1 MIVAITVLLLCQLA
15 GEGLARAFALPIPGP
30 VLGLVFLFV
39 LLVLRG
45 RLRPHS
51 LPVAETPLGVLCA
64 FLLANLSLLF
74 VPAGVGIIGQT
85 DVLARHGAG
94 LLVALVGYTAISLV
108 VTALVFVFVAK
119 RLAQRTGG
127 GAES

>member
-15 GEGLARAFALPIPGP
+15 GEGLARSFALPIPGP

-39 LLVLRG
+39 LLMLRG
-45 RLRPHS
+45 RLRPQS
-51 LPVAETPLGVLCA
+51 APVSDTPLGTLCA

-85 DVLARHGAG
+85 DVLARHGFG
-94 LLVALVGYTAISLV
+94 LLVALVGSTAISLV

-119 RLAQRTGG
+119 RTCGEEAP
-127 GAES
+127 

>member
-15 GEGLARAFALPIPGP
+15 GEGLARALALPIPGP

-39 LLVLRG
+39 LLMLRG
-45 RLRPHS
+45 RVRPQS
-51 LPVAETPLGVLCA
+51 TPVSETPLGTLCA

-85 DVLARHGAG
+85 DVLARHGVG
-94 LLVALVGYTAISLV
+94 LLVALVGSTAISLV
-108 VTALVFVFVAK
+108 VTALVFVFVA
-119 RLAQRTGG
+119 RCTRDE
-127 GAES
+127 AES